1 MAIFDQLVKNE
12 MAKGVA
18 LGAGVALV
26 VPAVIAAMWPV
37 IKPLARSAIKASLL
51 AYEKGREGI
60 AELNEE
66 FEDLVAE
73 TQEELRAERQADI
86 QSGQVGATADK
97 SAAEEISS
105 GDTET
110 EPMEDS
116 RVAAG
121 D

>member
-37 IKPLARSAIKASLL
+37 IKPVARSALKASLL

-60 AELNEE
+60 AELSEE

-73 TQEELRAERQADI
+73 TQEELRAEREAAFQSEQAA
-86 QSGQVGATADK
+86 ATADK
-97 SAAEEISS
+97 TPADEISS
-105 GDTET
+105 GDAKT
-110 EPMEDS
+110 EPNQDS
-116 RVAAG
+116 QKAAEG
-121 D
+121 